1 MQNLVQSAMSLLLP
15 FKTKRKCR
23 KIFKNQTMF
32 EKCKYKY
39 FVVWGLNHWSKIYQ
53 NTQNN
58 VFPLLFESYLPSI
71 AKWYP
76 LIVFS
81 PVTYFN

>member
-1 MQNLVQSAMSLLLP
+1 MQNLVQSAMSLLLA

-39 FVVWGLNHWSKIYQ
+39 FVV
-53 NTQNN
+53 
-58 VFPLLFESYLPSI
+58 
-71 AKWYP
+71 
-76 LIVFS
+76 
-81 PVTYFN
+81 